1 MLGKGRGAGSHL
13 DSASEEPHGPGGGF
27 LPEPS
32 HCLTFRP
39 KVVVTPTCWLAGT
52 VGAGEG
58 APLPG
63 RPTPA
68 VAQGLAGILAFL
80 SV

>member
-13 DSASEEPHGPGGGF
+13 DSASEEPQVPGGGF

-32 HCLTFRP
+32 HHP
-39 KVVVTPTCWLAGT
+39 KVVVTPTCWLMGT

-58 APLPG
+58 VPLPG
-63 RPTPA
+63 RRRLPWLR
-68 VAQGLAGILAFL
+68 VRWGF
-80 SV
+80 